1 MKTILSVLLINM
13 LMATIGHS
21 EARDVTKSVS
31 WFQAHKAERLIVV
44 AECNDNP
51 GELAAAPNCVNAL
64 RANGAMSWAENA
76 DAKKQA
82 GYKKKHLVVPT
93 NFPVYSN

>member
-1 MKTILSVLLINM
+1 MNA
-13 LMATIGHS
+13 LMVTIGHS
-21 EARDVTKSVS
+21 EARDATKSVS
-31 WFQAHKAERLIVV
+31 WYQAHKAERLIVV

-64 RANGAMSWAENA
+64 RANGATSWAAEA

-93 NFPVYSN
+93 HFTAYN

>member
-1 MKTILSVLLINM
+1 MKKILSLLLINM
-13 LMATIGHS
+13 VAANIAHS
-21 EARDVTKSVS
+21 EAKGVTKSVS
-31 WFQAHKAERLIVV
+31 WYQAHKTERLSVV

-51 GELAAAPNCVNAL
+51 GELASAPNCVNAL
-64 RANGAMSWAENA
+64 RANGAKSWTENA

-82 GYKKKHLVVPT
+82 GYKKKHLEVPT